1 MSKTSSF
8 PPHKIIGV
16 AVIWNDQKQILIDR
30 RRPEGAMGGLWEFP
44 GGKIEPGE
52 TIQECIQR
60 EISEEL
66 GIVIEVGEHLITI
79 DHSYINL
86 RVTLTVHHCR
96 HVTGIPQPL
105 ESDEIRWVT
114 LEELEQFTF
123 PKANNQIIA
132 ALKGIGSR
140 GDKRAG
146 GARKEE
152 IY

>member
-1 MSKTSSF
+1 MSQTSFF

-16 AVIWNDQKQILIDR
+16 AVIWNAQEQILIDR

-66 GIVIEVGEHLITI
+66 GIIIEVGKHLITI
-79 DHSYINL
+79 DHSYIDL

-96 HVTGIPQPL
+96 HLTGIPQPL

-114 LEELEQFTF
+114 LEQLEQFSF
-123 PKANNQIIA
+123 PKANIQIIA
-132 ALKGIGSR
+132 ALKQS
-140 GDKRAG
+140 
-146 GARKEE
+146 KETKDF
-152 IY
+152 IF